1 MGVAVLV
8 GFTAGVGN
16 PCILNHEK
24 LKVRMFK
31 HGDDF
36 ILSGKR
42 NNVQELTTKLMEH
55 IALKAKGRLGW
66 RPELGDLAEAKIL
79 NRIIRVSRTTD
90 GTPFAEVESDPRHV
104 EIILKQL
111 QLQVGRLQ
119 ACTNRSS
126 TTSACQDV
134 QKSDMRG

>member
-1 MGVAVLV
+1 
-8 GFTAGVGN
+8 
-16 PCILNHEK
+16 
-24 LKVRMFK
+24 MFK

-42 NNVQELTTKLMEH
+42 SNVQELTTKLMEH
-55 IALKAKGRLGW
+55 IALKDKGRLGW

-104 EIILKQL
+104 EIICEAAATAGCQ
-111 QLQVGRLQ
+111 QGSQYTRRARRQRNARSHADFSERVDTVQVTRD
-119 ACTNRSS
+119 AC
-126 TTSACQDV
+126 
-134 QKSDMRG
+134 